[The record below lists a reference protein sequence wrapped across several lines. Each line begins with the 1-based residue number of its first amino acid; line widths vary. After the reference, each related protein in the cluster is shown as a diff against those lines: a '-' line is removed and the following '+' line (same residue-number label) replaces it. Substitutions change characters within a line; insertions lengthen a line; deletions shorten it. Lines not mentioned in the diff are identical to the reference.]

1 MTRDGADQR
10 IIDERVALWA
20 ARLVAPTR
28 TSDAVEVARLRAGV
42 TADMPAI
49 DQAARQ
55 FTQLGAELPPT
66 RCRVLGRI
74 GWVKANLVTLQGA
87 FAPLADRIRTSR
99 RIASRV
105 LGIQVGAMLGLLS
118 TKVLG
123 QFVLPLGDAGTG
135 ELVLVGPN
143 VLELAEEQGSLAA
156 DIRRTVLLHEVTHR
170 LQFDGVPWLGD
181 HIRGMLGSY
190 LKSTRLDPSA
200 LMEVAQGLPDAV
212 SRVRETGSI
221 TPLLEAVLSPEQRD
235 VVQNAQAVMSL
246 LEGHGNAT
254 MFLAT
259 DEVVD
264 DIDAVREVLAQRR
277 SDVATKIL
285 TAVAGLEMKKAQYR
299 DGEAFVRA
307 VVDAD
312 GVPRLN
318 RAFEVPENLPSLDE
332 VRDPDAWLARVG
344 PRD

>member
-1 MTRDGADQR
+1 MSRDKP

-28 TSDAVEVARLRAGV
+28 SSDAVEVARLRAGV
-42 TADMPAI
+42 TADMPMI
-49 DQAARQ
+49 DRAARR
-55 FTQLGAELPPT
+55 FTQLGADLPPT
-66 RCRVLGRI
+66 QCRVLGRL
-74 GWVKANLVTLQGA
+74 GWVQTNLGTLQGA
-87 FAPLADRIRTSR
+87 FAPLADRMRTSR
-99 RIASRV
+99 QLASRV
-105 LGIQVGAMLGLLS
+105 LGVQVGALLGLLS

-123 QFVLPLGDAGTG
+123 QFVLPLGASGAG

-143 VLELAEEQGSLAA
+143 VLDLAEEQGSLAA

-170 LQFDGVPWLGD
+170 LQFDGVPWLGE
-181 HIRGMLGSY
+181 HIRGMLRSY
-190 LKSTRLDPSA
+190 LTGARLEPSA
-200 LMEVAQGLPDAV
+200 IMEMAQDIPGALA
-212 SRVRETGSI
+212 RVRETGSI
-221 TPLLEAVLSPEQRD
+221 TPLLETVLSPEQRD
-235 VVQNAQAVMSL
+235 VVENAQAVMSL

-264 DIDAVREVLAQRR
+264 DADRVREVLAQRR
-277 SDVATKIL
+277 SDITTKIL
-285 TAVAGLEMKKAQYR
+285 TAIAGLEMKKAQYR
-299 DGEAFVRA
+299 EGEAFVRA

-318 RAFEVPENLPSLDE
+318 RAFETPENLPTLDE
-332 VRDPDAWLARVG
+332 VREPDAWLARVG